1 MTLIRV
7 LAFTSAMYVVG
18 CAVGACASFKP
29 TPKQGGAIAEASCT
43 LLEAFVGGPEE
54 QAICATADELI
65 AMEADARSAR
75 ADAGPAKGGALGRK
89 AGTCKIVGTV
99 CLTDAELAA
108 VIKARKAARK

>member
-29 TPKQGGAIAEASCT
+29 TPKQEGAIAEASCT
-43 LLEAFVGGPEE
+43 VVDAFAGGPLE

-65 AMEADARSAR
+65 AMEADVR
-75 ADAGPAKGGALGRK
+75 ADRSDGGAGKLGRLSGK
-89 AGTCKIVGTV
+89 CKIIPSTTV
-99 CLTDAELAA
+99 CATDSETAMA
-108 VIKARKAARK
+108 IRARKAARK